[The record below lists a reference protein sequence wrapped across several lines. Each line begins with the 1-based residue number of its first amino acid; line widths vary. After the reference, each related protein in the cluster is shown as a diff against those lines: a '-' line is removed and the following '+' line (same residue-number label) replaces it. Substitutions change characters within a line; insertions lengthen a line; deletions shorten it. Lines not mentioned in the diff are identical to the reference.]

1 MIDRRH
7 KRRILQ
13 YLEETPAVALL
24 GPRQVG
30 KTTLA
35 RAIAAESPDSLY
47 LDLENPED
55 AARLAEP
62 GRYLDLHADRL
73 VILDEI
79 QRMPELFRVL
89 RGQIDERRRR
99 GRRSGHFLVLGSAS
113 DALLRQSSES
123 LAGRIVYTELPGL
136 DAVEVGAEHDPLW
149 IRGGFPD
156 SFTARSD
163 AASARWRLNFIRTYL
178 ERDIPQLGVRVPA
191 ETLRRF
197 WTMLGHRQGGLLNA
211 SELARSLDVS
221 VPAVKRYVDLLS
233 DLMLVRRLPPWFA
246 NVGKRLIKTPKV
258 YIRDSGILHSL
269 LGLGSLDDVL
279 SHPVVGASWEGFVI
293 ENLIAAA
300 PFGTDAW
307 FYRTRAGAE
316 IDLLLHL
323 PDRRLWAVEV
333 KRSAAPRA
341 GRGFEVAASD
351 LGADERFVVHPG
363 SEPFPLSATT
373 TAVPLANLMT
383 RLAAL
388 GRASLEP
395 RPPPVR
401 GEATVPAVPSAPG
414 DAGDTA

>member
-1 MIDRRH
+1 M
-7 KRRILQ
+7 
-13 YLEETPAVALL
+13 ALL

-35 RAIAAESPDSLY
+35 RDIAAESPDCLY
-47 LDLENPED
+47 LDLESPED
-55 AARLAEP
+55 AARLADP

-79 QRMPELFRVL
+79 QRMPDLFRVL

-99 GRRSGHFLVLGSAS
+99 GRRSRHFLLLGSAS

-123 LAGRIVYTELPGL
+123 LAGRILYTELPGL
-136 DAVEVGAEHDPLW
+136 DALEVEAEHESLW

-156 SFTARSD
+156 SYTARSD
-163 AASARWRLNFIRTYL
+163 AASARWRLNFVRTYL
-178 ERDIPQLGVRVPA
+178 ERDIPQFGVRVPA

-221 VPAVKRYVDLLS
+221 VPAVTRYVDLLS

-246 NVGKRLIKTPKV
+246 NAGKRLVKTPKV

-269 LGLGSLDDVL
+269 LGLGTLDHVL
-279 SHPVVGASWEGFVI
+279 SHPVAGASWEGFVI

-333 KRSAAPRA
+333 KRSTAPRA
-341 GRGFEVAASD
+341 GKGFEIAASD
-351 LGADERFVVHPG
+351 IGADERLVVHPG
-363 SEPFPLSATT
+363 RKPFPLSATT
-373 TAVPLANLMT
+373 TAVPLADLMM
-383 RLAAL
+383 RLAA
-388 GRASLEP
+388 
-395 RPPPVR
+395 V
-401 GEATVPAVPSAPG
+401 
-414 DAGDTA
+414 

>member
-7 KRRILQ
+7 TRRVLQ
-13 YLEETPAVALL
+13 FLEEIPAVALL

-35 RAIAAESPDSLY
+35 RAIAAQSPDCLY
-47 LDLENPED
+47 LDLENPRD
-55 AARLAEP
+55 VARLADP
-62 GRYLDLHADRL
+62 GRYLELHADRL

-79 QRMPELFRVL
+79 QRMPDLFRVL
-89 RGQIDERRRR
+89 RGQIDERRRG
-99 GRRSGHFLVLGSAS
+99 GRRSRHFLLLGSAS
-113 DALLRQSSES
+113 DTLLRQSSES
-123 LAGRIVYTELPGL
+123 LAGRIIYHELPGL
-136 DAVEVGAEHDPLW
+136 DALEVRSEHDSLW
-149 IRGGFPD
+149 LRGGFPD

-163 AASARWRLNFIRTYL
+163 AASARWRLNFVRTYL
-178 ERDIPQLGVRVPA
+178 ERDIPQFGVRVPA

-211 SELARSLDVS
+211 SELARGLDVS
-221 VPAVKRYVDLLS
+221 VPAVTRYVDLLS

-246 NVGKRLIKTPKV
+246 NVGKRLVKTPKV
-258 YIRDSGILHSL
+258 YIRDSGVLHSL
-269 LGLGSLDDVL
+269 LGLGTLDDVL
-279 SHPVVGASWEGFVI
+279 SHPVIGASWEGFVI

-341 GRGFEVAASD
+341 GKGFELAASD
-351 LGADERFVVHPG
+351 LEADERFVVHPG
-363 SEPFPLSATT
+363 REPFPLSRTT
-373 TAVPLANLMT
+373 TAVPLVDLMA
-383 RLAAL
+383 RLEAL
-388 GRASLEP
+388 G
-395 RPPPVR
+395 
-401 GEATVPAVPSAPG
+401 
-414 DAGDTA
+414 

>member
-1 MIDRRH
+1 MINRRH

-13 YLEETPAVALL
+13 YLEEMPALALL

-35 RAIAAESPDSLY
+35 RAIAAEAPDCLY
-47 LDLENPED
+47 LDLENPGD
-55 AARLAEP
+55 AARLADP
-62 GRYLDLHADRL
+62 GRYLELHADRL

-79 QRMPELFRVL
+79 QRMPDLFRVL

-99 GRRSGHFLVLGSAS
+99 GRRARHFLLLGSAS

-123 LAGRIVYTELPGL
+123 LAGRIIYTELPGL
-136 DAVEVGAEHDPLW
+136 DALEVEAEHESLW
-149 IRGGFPD
+149 VRGGFPD

-163 AASARWRLNFIRTYL
+163 AASARWRLNFVRTYL
-178 ERDIPQLGVRVPA
+178 ERDIPQFGVRVPA

-246 NVGKRLIKTPKV
+246 NLGKRLVKTPKV

-269 LGLGSLDDVL
+269 LGLGTLDHVL
-279 SHPVVGASWEGFVI
+279 SHPVAGASWEGFVI

-300 PFGTDAW
+300 PSGTDAW

-333 KRSAAPRA
+333 KRSTAPRA
-341 GRGFEVAASD
+341 GKGFEIAASD
-351 LGADERFVVHPG
+351 IGADERFVVYPG
-363 SEPFPLSATT
+363 REPFPLSASTI
-373 TAVPLANLMT
+373 AVPLANLMM
-383 RLAAL
+383 RLAA
-388 GRASLEP
+388 
-395 RPPPVR
+395 R
-401 GEATVPAVPSAPG
+401 G
-414 DAGDTA
+414 

>member
-1 MIDRRH
+1 MFERRR

-35 RAIAAESPDSLY
+35 RDIAAETPDSLY
-47 LDLENPED
+47 LDLENPRD
-55 AARLAEP
+55 TARLADP
-62 GRYLDLHADRL
+62 VRYLDLHAERL

-79 QRMPELFRVL
+79 QRMPDLFRVL

-99 GRRSGHFLVLGSAS
+99 GRRSRQFLILGSAS

-123 LAGRIVYTELPGL
+123 LAGRIIYEELPGL
-136 DAVEVGAEHDPLW
+136 DAREVGAGHDTLW

-156 SFTARSD
+156 AFTARSD
-163 AASARWRLNFIRTYL
+163 TASARWRLNFIRTYL

-221 VPAVKRYVDLLS
+221 VPAVKRYIDLLS
-233 DLMLVRRLPPWFA
+233 DLMLVRRLPPFFA
-246 NVGKRLIKTPKV
+246 NVGKRLVKTPKV
-258 YIRDSGILHSL
+258 YIRDSGLLHSL
-269 LGLGSLDDVL
+269 LGLGTLDDVL
-279 SHPVVGASWEGFVI
+279 SHPVVGASWEGFVV

-316 IDLLLHL
+316 IDLLLLL
-323 PDRRLWAVEV
+323 PDRRLWAIEV

-341 GRGFEVAASD
+341 ARGFELAASD
-351 LGADERFVVHPG
+351 LGAAERFVVHPG
-363 SEPFPLSATT
+363 RDPFPLSETT
-373 TAVPLANLMT
+373 TAIALADLME
-383 RLAAL
+383 RLEAL
-388 GRASLEP
+388 A
-395 RPPPVR
+395 
-401 GEATVPAVPSAPG
+401 
-414 DAGDTA
+414 

>member
-1 MIDRRH
+1 M
-7 KRRILQ
+7 
-13 YLEETPAVALL
+13 ALL

-30 KTTLA
+30 KTTLS
-35 RAIAAESPDSLY
+35 RAIAAQTPDCVY

-55 AARLAEP
+55 AARLADP
-62 GRYLDLHADRL
+62 GRYLARHADRL

-79 QRMPELFRVL
+79 QRMPDLFRVL
-89 RGQIDERRRR
+89 RGQVDERRRQ
-99 GRRSGHFLVLGSAS
+99 GRRSRQFLLLGSAS

-136 DAVEVGAEHDPLW
+136 DALEIDAAHEPLW

-197 WTMLGHRQGGLLNA
+197 WTMLGHRQGELLNA

-221 VPAVKRYVDLLS
+221 VPTVTRYVDLLA
-233 DLMLVRRLPPWFA
+233 DVMLVRRLPPWFA
-246 NVGKRLIKTPKV
+246 NVGKRLVKSPKV

-269 LGLGSLDDVL
+269 LGLGSLDGVL
-279 SHPVVGASWEGFVI
+279 SHPVVATSWEGFVI

-300 PFGTDAW
+300 PFGTDAS

-333 KRSAAPRA
+333 KRSATPRA
-341 GRGFEVAASD
+341 GKGFEIAASD
-351 LGADERFVVHPG
+351 LEADERFVVHPG
-363 SEPFPLSATT
+363 REPFPLSGTT
-373 TAVPLANLMT
+373 TAIPLADLMV

-388 GRASLEP
+388 G
-395 RPPPVR
+395 
-401 GEATVPAVPSAPG
+401 
-414 DAGDTA
+414 

>member
-1 MIDRRH
+1 MINRRH
-7 KRRILQ
+7 RRRILQ
-13 YLEETPAVALL
+13 YLEEMPALALL

-35 RAIAAESPDSLY
+35 RDIATESPDCLY
-47 LDLENPED
+47 LDLENPGD
-55 AARLAEP
+55 SARLADP
-62 GRYLDLHADRL
+62 GPYLGLHADRL

-99 GRRSGHFLVLGSAS
+99 GRRAGHFLLLGSAS

-123 LAGRIVYTELPGL
+123 LAGRILYTELPGL
-136 DAVEVGAEHDPLW
+136 DALEVEAEHESLW
-149 IRGGFPD
+149 VRGGFPD

-163 AASARWRLNFIRTYL
+163 AASARWRLNFVRTYL
-178 ERDIPQLGVRVPA
+178 ERDIPQFGVRVPA

-221 VPAVKRYVDLLS
+221 VPAVTRYVDLLS
-233 DLMLVRRLPPWFA
+233 DLMLVRRLLPWFA
-246 NVGKRLIKTPKV
+246 NLGKRLVKTPKV
-258 YIRDSGILHSL
+258 YIRDSGILHAL
-269 LGLGSLDDVL
+269 LGLGTLDHVL
-279 SHPVVGASWEGFVI
+279 SHPVAGASWEGFVI
-293 ENLIAAA
+293 ENLVAAA

-333 KRSAAPRA
+333 KRSTAPRPA
-341 GRGFEVAASD
+341 RGSRLPPRISEQTSGSSCIPAASPSRCPR
-351 LGADERFVVHPG
+351 LRPR
-363 SEPFPLSATT
+363 SLSRT
-373 TAVPLANLMT
+373 
-383 RLAAL
+383 
-388 GRASLEP
+388 
-395 RPPPVR
+395 
-401 GEATVPAVPSAPG
+401 
-414 DAGDTA
+414 

>member
-1 MIDRRH
+1 MIDRRYT
-7 KRRILQ
+7 RRVLQ
-13 YLEETPAVALL
+13 FLEETPAVALL

-35 RAIAAESPDSLY
+35 RAIAAESPDCLY
-47 LDLENPED
+47 LDLEDPRD
-55 AARLAEP
+55 VARLADP
-62 GRYLDLHADRL
+62 GRYLEIHADRL

-79 QRMPELFRVL
+79 QRMPALFRVL
-89 RGQIDERRRR
+89 RGQIDERRRN
-99 GRRSGHFLVLGSAS
+99 GRRSRHFLLLGSAS

-123 LAGRIVYTELPGL
+123 LAGRIIYHELPGL
-136 DAVEVGAEHDPLW
+136 DALEVGSDHDSLW
-149 IRGGFPD
+149 LRGGFPE

-163 AASARWRLNFIRTYL
+163 AASARWRLSFVRTYL
-178 ERDIPQLGVRVPA
+178 ERDIPQFGVRVPA

-211 SELARSLDVS
+211 SQLARNLDVS
-221 VPAVKRYVDLLS
+221 VPAVSRYVDLLS

-269 LGLGSLDDVL
+269 LGLGTIDDVL

-316 IDLLLHL
+316 IDLLLQL

-333 KRSAAPRA
+333 KRSAAPGTGKGFARA
-341 GRGFEVAASD
+341 AAD
-351 LGADERFVVHPG
+351 LEADERFVVHPG
-363 SEPFPLSATT
+363 RESFPLSRTT
-373 TAVPLANLMT
+373 TAIPLADLMA
-383 RLAAL
+383 RLEAL
-388 GRASLEP
+388 G
-395 RPPPVR
+395 
-401 GEATVPAVPSAPG
+401 
-414 DAGDTA
+414 

>member
-1 MIDRRH
+1 MINRRH
-7 KRRILQ
+7 KRRVLR
-13 YLEETPAVALL
+13 YLEEMPALALL

-35 RAIAAESPDSLY
+35 RAIAAESPGCLY
-47 LDLENPED
+47 LDLENPGD
-55 AARLAEP
+55 AARLADP
-62 GRYLDLHADRL
+62 GRYLELHADRL

-79 QRMPELFRVL
+79 QRMPDLFRAL

-99 GRRSGHFLVLGSAS
+99 GRRSRHFLLLGSAS

-123 LAGRIVYTELPGL
+123 LAGRIIYTELPGL
-136 DAVEVGAEHDPLW
+136 DALEVEAAHESLW

-163 AASARWRLNFIRTYL
+163 AASARWRLNFVRTYL
-178 ERDIPQLGVRVPA
+178 ERDIPQFGVRVPA

-246 NVGKRLIKTPKV
+246 NLGKRLVKTPKV

-269 LGLGSLDDVL
+269 LGLGTLDHVL
-279 SHPVVGASWEGFVI
+279 SHPVAGVSWEGFVI

-333 KRSAAPRA
+333 KRSTAPRA
-341 GRGFEVAASD
+341 GKGFEIATSD
-351 LGADERFVVHPG
+351 IGADERFVVYPG
-363 SEPFPLSATT
+363 REPFPLSATT
-373 TAVPLANLMT
+373 TAVPLADLMM
-383 RLAAL
+383 RLATC
-388 GRASLEP
+388 G
-395 RPPPVR
+395 
-401 GEATVPAVPSAPG
+401 
-414 DAGDTA
+414 

>member
-7 KRRILQ
+7 KRRVLQ
-13 YLEETPAVALL
+13 FLEEIPAVALL

-35 RAIAAESPDSLY
+35 RAIAAESPDCLY
-47 LDLENPED
+47 LDLENPRD
-55 AARLAEP
+55 VARLTDP
-62 GRYLDLHADRL
+62 GRYLELHADRL

-79 QRMPELFRVL
+79 QRIPDLFRVL
-89 RGQIDERRRR
+89 RGQIDERRRG
-99 GRRSGHFLVLGSAS
+99 GRRSRHFLLLGSAS
-113 DALLRQSSES
+113 DTLLRQSSES
-123 LAGRIVYTELPGL
+123 LAGRIIYHELPGL
-136 DAVEVGAEHDPLW
+136 DALEVGSEHDSLW
-149 IRGGFPD
+149 LRGGFPD
-156 SFTARSD
+156 SLTARSD
-163 AASARWRLNFIRTYL
+163 AASARWRLNFVRTYL
-178 ERDIPQLGVRVPA
+178 ERDIPQFGVRVPA

-221 VPAVKRYVDLLS
+221 VPAVTRYVDLLS

-246 NVGKRLIKTPKV
+246 NVGKRLVKTPKV

-269 LGLGSLDDVL
+269 LGLGTLDDVL
-279 SHPVVGASWEGFVI
+279 SHPVIGASWEGFVI

-341 GRGFEVAASD
+341 GKGFELAASD
-351 LGADERFVVHPG
+351 LEADERFVVHPG
-363 SEPFPLSATT
+363 REPFPLSRTT
-373 TAVPLANLMT
+373 TAVPLVDLME
-383 RLAAL
+383 RLEAL
-388 GRASLEP
+388 P
-395 RPPPVR
+395 
-401 GEATVPAVPSAPG
+401 
-414 DAGDTA
+414 

>member
-113 DALLRQSSES
+113 VALLRQSSES

-246 NVGKRLIKTPKV
+246 NVGKRLVKTPKV

-293 ENLIAAA
+293 ENLIATA
-300 PFGTDAW
+300 PFGTDAS

-323 PDRRLWAVEV
+323 PDRRLWAIEV

-341 GRGFEVAASD
+341 GKGFEVAASD

-373 TAVPLANLMT
+373 TAVPLANLME
-383 RLAAL
+383 RLAAH
-388 GRASLEP
+388 A
-395 RPPPVR
+395 
-401 GEATVPAVPSAPG
+401 
-414 DAGDTA
+414 